1 MRKYVVKSQDMDFGQ
16 VFVAQGHNQEAV
28 AGGEVSGEQALQV
41 GLQAQQL
48 FFREFRRDEHR
59 TLHAAT
65 AVAVERFCRL
75 FAQAVVFDV
84 VADNVVHRGSVA
96 FVFHSIPT
104 IDARPAG

>member
-1 MRKYVVKSQDMDFGQ
+1 MDFGQ
-16 VFVAQGHNQEAV
+16 VFVAQGHNDEVV
-28 AGGEVSGEQALQV
+28 AGAEVAGEQAPQV

-48 FFREFRRDEHR
+48 FFFEFRRDEHR
-59 TLHAAT
+59 ALYAAT

-96 FVFHSIPT
+96 FVFRPSLT
-104 IDARPAG
+104 ISARPAK

>member
-1 MRKYVVKSQDMDFGQ
+1 MNFGE
-16 VFVAQGHNQEAV
+16 VFVAQGHNNEAV
-28 AGGEVSGEQALQV
+28 AGGEVAGEQALQV

-48 FFREFRRDEHR
+48 FFGEFRRHEHR

-65 AVAVERFCRL
+65 AVALERFCRL

-96 FVFHSIPT
+96 FVFRPIPT
-104 IDARPAG
+104 ISARQAG